1 VHITRRHLQVTLAL
15 LWLIDGALQLQPFMF
30 GRGFTNKILD
40 PAIQGQ
46 PGVVAAPLREVAHLV
61 SAHPAL
67 ANGTFAF
74 IQIALGIALL
84 SRRYS
89 RRALGASIAWALG
102 VWIVGEGL
110 GGVATGST
118 LLGGAPGAALLYAV
132 IAVVAWPTHDSNADE
147 RPSWIALPA
156 WCALWLGGAV
166 LQLVAGNNSS
176 MSFTMMLRSAQSGAP
191 SWIGGIDRH
200 LAQLHLPS
208 WTAALA
214 ISLYVLVA
222 IWVLVPGWTRQL
234 SIGIGTVLALTGWLL
249 FQGLGD
255 LSSGEATDLNTG
267 PLVVL
272 LAVAVLSAAYPREI
286 ADEQLGT
293 FASTRPVL
301 RSGLAI
307 SGR

>member
-1 VHITRRHLQVTLAL
+1 VHITRRHLQLSLAL

-46 PGVVAAPLREVAHLV
+46 PGIIAAPLRDIAHVV

-67 ANGTFAF
+67 ANATFAI

-84 SRRYS
+84 TRRFS
-89 RRALGASIAWALG
+89 RRALAASIVWALG

-132 IAVVAWPTHDSNADE
+132 IAIVAWPTRDSNADD

-156 WCALWLGGAV
+156 WCALWLTGAV

-176 MSFTMMLRSAQSGAP
+176 MSFTMMLGSAQSGAP
-191 SWIGGIDRH
+191 TWIGGIDRH
-200 LAQLHLPS
+200 LAQLRLPN
-208 WTAALA
+208 WTPAVA
-214 ISLYVLVA
+214 ISLFVLVA
-222 IWVLVPGWTRQL
+222 IWSLVPGWTRQL
-234 SIGIGTVLALTGWLL
+234 SIGIGTLLALVGWVL
-249 FQGLGD
+249 FQGMGD
-255 LSSGEATDLNTG
+255 LSSGQATDVNTG

-286 ADEQLGT
+286 ADERSEAFT
-293 FASTRPVL
+293 STRPVL
-301 RSGLAI
+301 RSGLVI
-307 SGR
+307 SGH